1 MAMAAGEP
9 PPGATR
15 AYLSNPRTPP
25 HSPFAQF
32 QAHTPPRALAA
43 LPPSW
48 STGRR
53 TIAAARAPLSSV
65 KPLKPFLSLPFRVC
79 ELTRA
84 SIGNRRVP
92 SAQSAR
98 RRRHPSEL
106 AAGVDLRRRRLFHRF
121 LAHRSSYAL

>member
-15 AYLSNPRTPP
+15 AYLSNPRAPP
-25 HSPFAQF
+25 QSPFAQF

-48 STGRR
+48 SAGRH
-53 TIAAARAPLSSV
+53 TIAAARAPLSPV
-65 KPLKPFLSLPFRVC
+65 KPLKPFLSLPIRIC
-79 ELTRA
+79 ELIRA
-84 SIGNRRVP
+84 SIRNRRVP
-92 SAQSAR
+92 SAQFVR
-98 RRRHPSEL
+98 RRRHPLEP
-106 AAGVDLRRRRLFHRF
+106 AAGVDIRRRRLFHRF